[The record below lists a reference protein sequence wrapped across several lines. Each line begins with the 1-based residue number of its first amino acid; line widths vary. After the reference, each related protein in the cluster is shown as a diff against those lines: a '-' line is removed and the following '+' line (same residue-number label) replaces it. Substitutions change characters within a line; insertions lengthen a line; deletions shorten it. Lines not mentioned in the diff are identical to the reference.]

1 MKDLSLKICL
11 AIVALFGSVSASVA
25 DCSSEVNSCTPK
37 QLCKAATATEG
48 GVKIWSTDL
57 EYTQHVTAAKD
68 FAINCG
74 VVEVLASCENDPEL
88 CSVKELCKQ
97 AVTTSD
103 DQTSWNTSKK
113 AARHVSLAKEYD
125 LSCGMAE
132 ATVAKSETTTT
143 PVAPKTSNYKSAFRG
158 QSLLRRKQIQ
168 YALKNLGF
176 YYSGIDGLW
185 GKGTSS
191 AIVDYAQS
199 NGVGGISPNGVFHSV
214 LSKVDVPNSFAAPKR
229 LVTKTELFTE
239 YACSTNKIYIKT
251 PMFEISTNK
260 GMTSAT
266 LVKGGQREKLNST
279 ETKAIVKDFKLDQ
292 AMIIR
297 FFKDNTVK
305 IPIMDEQK
313 ALSDLLK
320 SKSPKNRT
328 KLKKRF
334 EKFILQNHIKSET
347 MLLLGLKKCLLNLV

>member
-1 MKDLSLKICL
+1 
-11 AIVALFGSVSASVA
+11 
-25 DCSSEVNSCTPK
+25 
-37 QLCKAATATEG
+37 
-48 GVKIWSTDL
+48 
-57 EYTQHVTAAKD
+57 
-68 FAINCG
+68 
-74 VVEVLASCENDPEL
+74 
-88 CSVKELCKQ
+88 
-97 AVTTSD
+97 
-103 DQTSWNTSKK
+103 
-113 AARHVSLAKEYD
+113 
-125 LSCGMAE
+125 MAE

-266 LVKGGQREKLNST
+266 LVEGGQREKLNST
-279 ETKAIVKDFKLDQ
+279 QIKTLLKDFKLDQ
-292 AMIIR
+292 AVIIR
-297 FFKDNTVK
+297 FFEDNTVK

-334 EKFILQNHIKSET
+334 EKIHSPKPYQIRNNVASWSQKMSPEPGMTGTVLHTFDLATNQYFSKAKAKISSVGET
-347 MLLLGLKKCLLNLV
+347 NAKVWASYDLN